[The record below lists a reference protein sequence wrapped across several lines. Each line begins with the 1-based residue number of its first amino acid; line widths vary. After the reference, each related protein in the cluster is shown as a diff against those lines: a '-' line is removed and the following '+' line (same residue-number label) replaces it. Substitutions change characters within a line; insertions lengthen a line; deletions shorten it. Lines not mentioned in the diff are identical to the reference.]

1 MAFYNCPSLAMSRQ
15 TMGSIT
21 LLPVPF
27 SAQLVL
33 TGMTLGQWLTL
44 AIQEFVLISCSV
56 CEGLKN
62 DEITVAG
69 NQWPL
74 LVYADCAYDP
84 EGPWEGLFEINY
96 LFGSLLC
103 LQPLILSCLTNLQHL
118 QTYIYFPK
126 LSWYQCQGKMVWEH
140 SHSWYDV
147 GDDHVSSLCYHASM
161 SLIP

>member
-84 EGPWEGLFEINY
+84 EGPWEGLFWNKLLVWVLALPSTSNTQLSDKLTTPSNIY
-96 LFGSLLC
+96 LLP
-103 LQPLILSCLTNLQHL
+103 QAQLISMPRQDGLGTLA
-118 QTYIYFPK
+118 F
-126 LSWYQCQGKMVWEH
+126 MVWCG
-140 SHSWYDV
+140 WWPR
-147 GDDHVSSLCYHASM
+147 L
-161 SLIP
+161 